1 METIS
6 LTIPPTSSSEGVPLY
21 LGRGLLEAF
30 LPDFLLQKGFS
41 AVFIITNDTL
51 APLYGEKLQK
61 RVKGST
67 LLIVPDGERFK
78 TLETAVS
85 LYERLLEA
93 DADRSSVLVALGGG
107 VIGDLTG
114 FVAATFLRGL
124 PFIQVP
130 TSLLA
135 MVDASLGG
143 KVGVDLPVGKNLVGA
158 FKDPLAIV
166 SDLAV
171 LETLPEIEFR
181 NGLAEVLKAGL
192 IGDSDLFSRLE
203 QGQMEPLQEI
213 IFAAIRVKASIL
225 AKDPFERGERAFL
238 NLGHTF
244 AHAIEQATGY
254 QVPHGQAVAVGL
266 RASAWLSERLGLASA
281 GLKDRVERTLLR
293 LGLRSAVHEAQVEDM
308 LRATQYDKKRQ
319 QRRLRFILLREIAQ
333 PFITSEVPPEV
344 LRETL
349 EVIHEYPDHQWAKSE
364 SVGDA

>member
-6 LTIPPTSSSEGVPLY
+6 LTIPPTSSREGVPLY
-21 LGRGLLEAF
+21 LGRGLLETF
-30 LPDFLLQKGFS
+30 LPDFLLRKGFS
-41 AVFIITNDTL
+41 AIFIITNDTL
-51 APLYGEKLQK
+51 APLYGEKLQR

-67 LLIVPDGERFK
+67 LLVVPDGERFK
-78 TLETAVS
+78 TLETAIS
-85 LYERLLEA
+85 LYEQLLEA
-93 DADRSSVLVALGGG
+93 DADRRSVLVALGGG

-143 KVGVDLPVGKNLVGA
+143 KVGVDLPIGKNLVGA

-166 SDLAV
+166 SDLDA
-171 LETLPEIEFR
+171 LQTLPEIEFR

-192 IGDSDLFSRLE
+192 IGDPDLFARLE
-203 QGQMEPLQEI
+203 QGRVEPLQEI
-213 IFAAIRVKASIL
+213 ILAAINVKVTIL
-225 AKDPFERGERAFL
+225 VKDPFERAERAFL

-254 QVPHGQAVAVGL
+254 QVPHGQAVAIGL
-266 RASAWLSERLGLASA
+266 RAAAWLSERLGFASE
-281 GLKDRVERTLLR
+281 GLKARVERALLR

-308 LRATQYDKKRQ
+308 LRAMQYDKKRQ
-319 QRRLRFILLREIAQ
+319 QRQLRFVLLREIAQ
-333 PFITSEVPPEV
+333 PFITSEVPPNI

-349 EVIHEYPDHQWAKSE
+349 EVIHEYPDPQWAKPE
-364 SVGDA
+364 PAGDA

>member
-6 LTIPPTSSSEGVPLY
+6 LTIPPTSSGEDVPLY
-21 LGRGLLEAF
+21 LGRGLLETF
-30 LPDFLLQKGFS
+30 LPHFLLQKGFS
-41 AVFIITNDTL
+41 AVFIITNETL
-51 APLYGEKLQK
+51 APLYGEELQK

-67 LLIVPDGERFK
+67 LLVVPDGERYK

-85 LYERLLEA
+85 LYEQLLEA

-124 PFIQVP
+124 PFVQVP

-143 KVGVDLPVGKNLVGA
+143 KVGVDLPLGKNLVGA

-166 SDLAV
+166 SDLTV
-171 LETLPEIEFR
+171 LGTLPEIEFR

-192 IGDSDLFSRLE
+192 IGDSALFSRLE
-203 QGQMEPLQEI
+203 QGKLEPFQEI
-213 IFAAIRVKASIL
+213 ILASIRVKAAIL

-254 QVPHGQAVAVGL
+254 QVPHGQAVAIGL
-266 RASAWLSERLGLASA
+266 RASAWLSERLGFASA
-281 GLKDRVERTLLR
+281 GLKDRVERALLR
-293 LGLRSAVHEAQVEDM
+293 LGLRSAVHEAQVEDL
-308 LRATQYDKKRQ
+308 LRAMLYDKKRQ

-333 PFITSEVPPEV
+333 PFITSEVPPDI

-349 EVIHEYPDHQWAKSE
+349 EVIHEYPDHQWTESE
-364 SVGDA
+364 FAGEA